1 MRNRGTNTT
10 LSIYIKSPQSP
21 SPEIRPAER
30 GRLGEDGGGANR
42 RCVRKRHSPEPPNP
56 TDDLAAAAVAL
67 RATDQSV

>member
-30 GRLGEDGGGANR
+30 GRLGEDGGANR